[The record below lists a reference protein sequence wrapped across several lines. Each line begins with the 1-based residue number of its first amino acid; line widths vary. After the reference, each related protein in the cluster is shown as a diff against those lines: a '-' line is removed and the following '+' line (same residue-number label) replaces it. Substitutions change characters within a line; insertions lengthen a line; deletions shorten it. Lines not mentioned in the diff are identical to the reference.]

1 MRSASSSRTTPD
13 PARRR
18 QEQEPARPEVV
29 EVAPG
34 VLRLQL
40 PINFTGLGHVN
51 SYALLD
57 DGRAT
62 IVDAGLPGSAT
73 WRALRA
79 RLRDA
84 GLRLRD
90 VQAVVVTH
98 SHPDHFGSAG
108 RLAHEAHA
116 PLVAEERF
124 HTWLERSPSLGRSAS
139 RPATA
144 PQHGGTPPGARPRVT
159 ADAGPAADAGAAE
172 GPDTGARGE
181 DASADPHR
189 LDETGYVDLSRPTP
203 WGGARLPFDRR
214 HRLVVALARRHL
226 VPAMRPPVPTRRVH
240 DGEVLRA
247 GGRNWVVLHTPG
259 HTADHLCLFDP
270 DTGVLLS
277 GDHVLPTI
285 TPHVSGL
292 SQSPDPLRD
301 YLASLERLRELGPTS
316 VVLPAHGEPF
326 ADLAGRI
333 DAIEAHHAERLAAL
347 ARASARLGRAS
358 VVELS
363 HELFRPDHWGLMAE
377 SETYAHLEY
386 LRRRGL
392 AERRR
397 EGRELFYEVDPAA
410 AALTSAS
417 LLPQGE

>member
-1 MRSASSSRTTPD
+1 MRADSSSPD
-13 PARRR
+13 PPAPVRPRE
-18 QEQEPARPEVV
+18 EQEPASPEVA

-34 VLRLQL
+34 ILRLQL
-40 PINFTGLGHVN
+40 PIDFTGLGHVN

-57 DGRAT
+57 RGRAT
-62 IVDAGLPGSAT
+62 VVDAGLPGPAT

-84 GLRLRD
+84 GLRVRD

-124 HTWLERSPSLGRSAS
+124 HTWLEPL
-139 RPATA
+139 RPAG
-144 PQHGGTPPGARPRVT
+144 PVGGAESGAAV
-159 ADAGPAADAGAAE
+159 AGADPA
-172 GPDTGARGE
+172 GVDDTGY
-181 DASADPHR
+181 
-189 LDETGYVDLSRPTP
+189 LDLSRPTP

-214 HRLVVALARRHL
+214 RRLVVALARRHL
-226 VPAMRPPVPTRRVH
+226 IPSMRPPVPSRRVR
-240 DGEVLRA
+240 DGDVLRA
-247 GGRNWVVLHTPG
+247 GGRDWAVLHTPG
-259 HTADHLCLFDP
+259 HTADHLCLWDR
-270 DTGVLLS
+270 DGGVLLS

-292 SQSPDPLRD
+292 SPSPDPLRD
-301 YLASLERLRELGPTS
+301 YLASLERLRELRAAS
-316 VVLPAHGEPF
+316 LVLPAHGNPF

-333 DAIEAHHAERLAAL
+333 DTIEAHHAERLAAL
-347 ARASARLGRAS
+347 ALASRHLGRAS
-358 VVELS
+358 VVDLS

-386 LRRRGL
+386 LRHRGL
-392 AERRR
+392 AERWR
-397 EGRELFYEVDPAA
+397 EGRELLYEVDPAA
-410 AALTSAS
+410 AALTPAA
-417 LLPQGE
+417 LVAQGE